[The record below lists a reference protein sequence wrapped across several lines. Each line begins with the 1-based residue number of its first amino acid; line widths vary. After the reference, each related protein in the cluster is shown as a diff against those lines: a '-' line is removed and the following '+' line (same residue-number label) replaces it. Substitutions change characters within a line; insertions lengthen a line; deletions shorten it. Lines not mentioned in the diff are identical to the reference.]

1 MGFFKKI
8 FKPVSRVL
16 DKVIPNEIKPALPF
30 AAAFAPYLLPTGIM
44 GAGIT
49 QRALMGGGLNIL
61 GQLSQEGNEGDIN
74 LLSAGLGALTGAMT
88 APGTAPTT
96 ARGDLITTSPD
107 FSSALNP
114 ADAAELTTRLP
125 GFGAERVVSAGTP
138 GFRDYMA
145 RGIERFGAES
155 AGGQIFTG
163 LDKASKFMQAPGLT
177 KFTAPIAQGTGD
189 LMFAQAKRDQ
199 DEYDRMMEEESEA
212 DAASDAQRAFAIR
225 RAMEAAGATE
235 EEIEDAIYAA
245 GYKKGG
251 RVKFK
256 FGGIDAAIDQIENES
271 VKESMKFVSDT
282 SNMDI
287 PIMDLVEEFEITF
300 KRKPKDMDE
309 LKQFYRDRYEYKGP
323 GDVKMQENIKEKI
336 VMGAKDG
343 GLMNL
348 GGKEMDLRGGGF
360 VPIGK
365 KEKAD
370 DVPARLSK
378 NEFVMTADAVRA
390 AGGGS
395 VNEGAKR
402 MYKVM
407 NDLEAR
413 A

>member
-88 APGTAPTT
+88 APGGTA
-96 ARGDLITTSPD
+96 AD
-107 FSSALNP
+107 FSASGLREGPAL
-114 ADAAELTTRLP
+114 TK
-125 GFGAERVVSAGTP
+125 TP

-145 RGIERFGAES
+145 SGIEKFGAES

-199 DEYDRMMEEESEA
+199 DEYDRMMQEESEA

-225 RAMEAAGATE
+225 RAMEAQGATE

-245 GYKKGG
+245 GYRAGG
-251 RVKFK
+251 RVKYDI
-256 FGGIDAAIDQIENES
+256 GGITQAVGKLENEAQEFARQIS
-271 VKESMKFVSDT
+271 IDPDVT
-282 SNMDI
+282 MDDI
-287 PIMDLVEEFEITF
+287 VEEFEIVF

-309 LKQFYRDRYEYKGP
+309 LKDFYKEKYDYKGP
-323 GDVKMQENIKEKI
+323 GDVKMKETIKEKMM
-336 VMGAKDG
+336 VEAKDG

-348 GGKEMDLRGGGF
+348 GGKEMDLRKGGF

-365 KEKAD
+365 KERAD

>member
-16 DKVIPNEIKPALPF
+16 DKIIPNEIKPALPF
-30 AAAFAPYLLPTGIM
+30 AAAFAPYLVGPGIM

-199 DEYDRMMEEESEA
+199 DAA
-212 DAASDAQRAFAIR
+212 DAAAAADADAEAESDAQRAFAIR
-225 RAMEAAGATE
+225 RAMEAQGATE
-235 EEIEDAIYAA
+235 EEILDAIYAA
-245 GYKKGG
+245 GYQKGG
-251 RVKFK
+251 RVKYDI
-256 FGGIDAAIDQIENES
+256 GGITQAVGKLENEAQDFARQIS
-271 VKESMKFVSDT
+271 IDPDVT
-282 SNMDI
+282 MDDI
-287 PIMDLVEEFEITF
+287 VEEFEIVF

-309 LKQFYRDRYEYKGP
+309 LKDFYKEKYDYKGP
-323 GDVKMQENIKEKI
+323 GDVKMKETIKEKMM
-336 VMGAKDG
+336 VEAKDG

-348 GGKEMDLRGGGF
+348 GGKEMDLRKGGF

-365 KEKAD
+365 KERAD

>member
-16 DKVIPNEIKPALPF
+16 DKIIPNEIKPALPF

-44 GAGIT
+44 GAGMA

-74 LLSAGLGALTGAMT
+74 VLSAGLGALSGAMT
-88 APGTAPTT
+88 APGTPGTPDRFIGPAEKGFMIEGTP
-96 ARGDLITTSPD
+96 ATTSFQD
-107 FSSALNP
+107 LA
-114 ADAAELTTRLP
+114 TK
-125 GFGAERVVSAGTP
+125 
-138 GFRDYMA
+138 
-145 RGIERFGAES
+145 GINRFGADS
-155 AGGQIFTG
+155 AMGEILTG
-163 LDKASKFMQAPGLT
+163 ASKASKFMTDPGLLKYT
-177 KFTAPIAQGTGD
+177 TPVAQGTGD

-212 DAASDAQRAFAIR
+212 DAASDATRAFAIR
-225 RAMEAAGATE
+225 RAMEAQGATE
-235 EEIEDAIYAA
+235 EEILDAIAAA
-245 GYKKGG
+245 GYKAGGLISLRKGG
-251 RVKFK
+251 RVGFDNGGDVS
-256 FGGIDAAIDQIENES
+256 FGGITEAVEKIE
-271 VKESMKFVSDT
+271 K
-282 SNMDI
+282 
-287 PIMDLVEEFEITF
+287 
-300 KRKPKDMDE
+300 KPKEVLVDKLKVTIEPGQSEMRAIIEAMYNDVEGVMPDDRKKEFYELYSPQMYKNGEMDKAE
-309 LKQFYRDRYEYKGP
+309 YEFIQTEILGKEIP
-323 GDVKMQENIKEKI
+323 KMAE
-336 VMGAKDG
+336 G
-343 GLMNL
+343 GLMDL
-348 GGKEMDLRGGGF
+348 GGKEMDLRKGGF

-365 KEKAD
+365 KERAD

>member
-16 DKVIPNEIKPALPF
+16 DKIIPNEIKPALPF

-44 GAGIT
+44 GAGVA

-163 LDKASKFMQAPGLT
+163 LDKASKFMQAPGLL
-177 KFTAPIAQGTGD
+177 KYTAPVAQATGD

-225 RAMEAAGATE
+225 RAMEASGATE

-251 RVKFK
+251 RVKYNI
-256 FGGIDAAIDQIENES
+256 GGITQAVGKLENEAQNFARQI
-271 VKESMKFVSDT
+271 SMDPDVT
-282 SNMDI
+282 MDDI
-287 PIMDLVEEFEITF
+287 VEEFEIVF

-309 LKQFYRDRYEYKGP
+309 LKDFYKEKYDYKGP
-323 GDVKMQENIKEKI
+323 GEVKMKETIKEKMM
-336 VMGAKDG
+336 VEAKDG

-348 GGKEMDLRGGGF
+348 GGKEMDLRKGGF

-365 KEKAD
+365 KERAD

>member
-1 MGFFKKI
+1 MGILKKV
-8 FKPVSRVL
+8 FKPVSKVL
-16 DKVIPNEIKPALPF
+16 DKIIPNEVKPFLPY
-30 AAAFAPYLLPTGIM
+30 AAAFAPMIAPGIM
-44 GAGIT
+44 GAFGNT
-49 QRALMGGGLNIL
+49 MLSRAAIGGGLNIF
-61 GQLSQEGNEGDIN
+61 GQLAQEGNEGDIN

-88 APGTAPTT
+88 APGGTA
-96 ARGDLITTSPD
+96 AD
-107 FSSALNP
+107 FSAAGPMEGPAL
-114 ADAAELTTRLP
+114 TK
-125 GFGAERVVSAGTP
+125 TP

-145 RGIERFGAES
+145 SGIEKFGAES

-163 LDKASKFMQAPGLT
+163 LDKASKFMQAPGLL
-177 KFTAPIAQGTGD
+177 KYTAPVAQATGD

-225 RAMEAAGATE
+225 RAMEASGATE

-251 RVKFK
+251 RVKYNI
-256 FGGIDAAIDQIENES
+256 GGITQAVGKLENEAQNFARQI
-271 VKESMKFVSDT
+271 SMDPDVT
-282 SNMDI
+282 MDDI
-287 PIMDLVEEFEITF
+287 VEEFEIVF

-309 LKQFYRDRYEYKGP
+309 LKEFYENKYEYKGP
-323 GDVKMQENIKEKI
+323 GDVKMEEKIKEKMI
-336 VMGAKDG
+336 VGAKDG